1 MGYKYEWQITVV
13 AKTTSRSVELLGAA
27 VEVMNEKHDTG
38 YEFAIEGE
46 WNLSTDFQSWRLCEE
61 TLLNALVPLLDEG
74 EIAYGRWRGEDS
86 ESGYYY
92 ATNKKWETYDSCH
105 PMQQEINEA
114 HRAQLKD

>member
-1 MGYKYEWQITVV
+1 MGYNYEWQMTVV
-13 AKTTSRSVELLGAA
+13 AKTISRSVKLLDAA
-27 VEVMNEKHDTG
+27 VEAMNEKHDTN
-38 YEFAIEGE
+38 YAFAMEGE
-46 WNLSTDFQSWRLCEE
+46 WDIYAHFTSWGGCEH
-61 TLLNALVPLLDEG
+61 TLLDALVPLLDEG

>member
-1 MGYKYEWQITVV
+1 MGYNYEWEITVV

-27 VEVMNEKHDTG
+27 VEAMNERHNTD

-46 WNLSTDFQSWRLCEE
+46 WNIYAHFQSWRLCDH
-61 TLLNALVPLLDEG
+61 TLLEALVPLLDEG

-92 ATNKKWETYDSCH
+92 VTNEGAKSFDLCH